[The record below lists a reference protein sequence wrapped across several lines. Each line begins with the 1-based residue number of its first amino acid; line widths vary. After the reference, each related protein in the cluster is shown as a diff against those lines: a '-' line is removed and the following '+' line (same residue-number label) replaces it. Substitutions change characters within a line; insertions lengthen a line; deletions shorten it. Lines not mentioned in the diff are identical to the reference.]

1 MVKTKVLEKSVP
13 SVPEAEGN
21 NVSSAKNKVNAK
33 YEYDFVLNNP
43 TDEEVCQIKQL
54 LPTICKKALFGFEVG
69 EEGTPHLQGY
79 INLIVKSRFRT
90 VIDAHECLKRCSMR
104 PIWHSAKALIDYCQ
118 KDCKVWSWGFP
129 KPIKIIENLYPW
141 QKDLETIAIGE
152 PDGRTVHWYWESKG
166 NIGKSA
172 FCKYMVVKHHAT
184 VVRGGKLADIMNI
197 IFNTDMDK
205 CNCII
210 FDIPR
215 GTGGHVS
222 YTSLEAILDGL
233 ITNTKYETGCKV
245 FNPPNVICLANFPP
259 DDIYKLSDDRW
270 NIVEL

>member
-1 MVKTKVLEKSVP
+1 MKKRSVP
-13 SVPEAEGN
+13 SVPREDGN
-21 NVSSAKNKVNAK
+21 NDSSSPSKETAK
-33 YEYDFVLNNP
+33 YVYDFVINNY
-43 TDEEVCQIKQL
+43 TNDEVCQLKIL
-54 LPTICKKALFGFEVG
+54 LPTICKKALFGLEIG
-69 EEGTPHLQGY
+69 TECGTPHIQGY
-79 INLIVKSRFRT
+79 INLITKQRFRT
-90 VIDAHECLKRCSMR
+90 LIDKHDCFKRASMR
-104 PIWHSAKALIDYCQ
+104 PARNEEALIKYCQ
-118 KDCKVWSWGFP
+118 KDGEVWSYGFP
-129 KPIKIIENLYPW
+129 KPIKIIQNLYKW
-141 QKDLETIAIGE
+141 QKDLETIGTGE
-152 PDGRTVHWYWESKG
+152 PDGRTVNWYWESTG

-184 VVRGGKLADIMNI
+184 VVRGGKLGDIMNI

-259 DDIYKLSDDRW
+259 DDLSKLSEDRW
-270 NIVEL
+270 NVVEL